1 MERQRARWA
10 RTLAILA
17 LWLQCWYF
25 LNWKTT
31 TQGSLGW
38 EEVTRWG
45 GIIESGSRRISS
57 SLKSVSLFARKARR
71 ESYVSFIRSSLPY
84 IVASYIYSSNTSTP
98 RSTTDDQI
106 STEIAKKAFQL
117 GMGMRI
123 RVVES
128 KSLKVGK
135 SLKIGKNRI
144 KSKNRN
150 SFSIRLF

>member
-71 ESYVSFIRSSLPY
+71 ESYVSFIRSSLP

-135 SLKIGKNRI
+135 SLKIGKNR
-144 KSKNRN
+144 KTRN